1 MRSTVT
7 VSLSKQ
13 LKRALDRLSRDE
25 GVSRSD
31 LVRES
36 VREYLFFARFRR
48 LRNRLIP
55 KARRRGI
62 FTDQDVF
69 DRVS

>member
-1 MRSTVT
+1 MRSTIT
-7 VSLSKQ
+7 ISLPKKVRIQ
-13 LKRALDRLSRDE
+13 LDRLSKAE

-36 VREYLFFARFRR
+36 IRDCLFLRQFRS
-48 LRNRLIP
+48 LRKNMAP
-55 KARRRGI
+55 KASQRGVH
-62 FTDQDVF
+62 TDQDVF

>member
-7 VSLSKQ
+7 VSLSKE
-13 LKRALDRLSRDE
+13 LKRALDRLSQDE

-36 VREYLFFARFRR
+36 VREYLFFARLRR